1 MATYTPEML
10 RDYLDLPE
18 SEKAKLRNDP
28 EFGPMLR
35 DFDDLPEPEQRK
47 LLVPS
52 DVEVGA
58 REQDPDLLTRIGR
71 RYAAIPGR
79 MARIPGAAAGIVTG
93 GVGWIG
99 FSALL
104 PIFPLAGPLLG

>member
-10 RDYLDLPE
+10 REYLDLPE

-47 LLVPS
+47 LLYTVNIIHTVAS
-52 DVEVGA
+52 
-58 REQDPDLLTRIGR
+58 RSN
-71 RYAAIPGR
+71 
-79 MARIPGAAAGIVTG
+79 VT
-93 GVGWIG
+93 V
-99 FSALL
+99 
-104 PIFPLAGPLLG
+104 